1 MLKLFKLVTGEQL
14 IGKID
19 TDSTNLNQR
28 HICIVDPV
36 EIKAINISKGLV
48 VIEQF
53 SMVPW
58 MRIAKTSTMNVLFD
72 SVVVMTDVADDAVEQ
87 YNNFIDGDVTDD
99 FIGSEEIKTE
109 SVEEDYAEQ
118 LQRAETGKTIH

>member
-1 MLKLFKLVTGEQL
+1 MLKLFKLITGEQL

-36 EIKAINISKGLV
+36 EIKTINVSKGFV

-58 MRIAKTSTMNVLFD
+58 MRIAKTGSMNVLFD
-72 SVVVMTDVADDAVEQ
+72 SVVVMTDVADDAVDQ
-87 YNNFIDGDVTDD
+87 YNSFIDGDGTED
-99 FIGSEEIKTE
+99 ILGSEEIKTE
-109 SVEEDYAEQ
+109 SVDEDYEQ
-118 LQRAETGKTIH
+118 QLKRAETGKTIH